1 VGAVDE
7 LSALRRRYGVA
18 LRAGRMGTFEYDPD
32 SGVVLWDEAFEQLI
46 GAAPAPGPRGLRDY
60 AERVHPEDLEGAL
73 SRARACAEGRLHSY
87 EHEYRMVRSDG
98 TELWVQTNVV
108 RIRPPGGGIRLIG
121 VCADITD
128 RRRAEQAQAAA
139 REAEREARLAAELSQ
154 RRLDLLAQ
162 VASLLESPPDLDSTL
177 QRVAELATGVLAEW
191 CVVEL
196 VEPEGR
202 RRVAVTHRDPAM
214 VRLAEETER
223 RWPSRPDDP
232 ARLELLRSRTPLHI
246 PLVDD
251 AMLVAGAQDEEHLR
265 VLRRFKLSS
274 AVAVPVQSGGRA
286 LGILSLLG
294 TDGRTLDAEDVELAV
309 ELGRRAGSA
318 VERARL
324 NAELERV
331 ATALQRA
338 LLPPALPTVPGVEL
352 AAAYEPAGVGA
363 AVGGDFYDVVT
374 TGADR
379 WWVALGDVQGKGA
392 EAAAV
397 TGTIRHVLRAVV
409 HDTVDPAEAL
419 ERAQVALQQQSMDQ
433 RTASVVLATFRAG
446 DGPLRVDLA
455 SAGHP
460 PPLLRTSR
468 AGEVAVQSVPTDGL
482 LLGVGE
488 HLGAAT
494 TSVELDRGDV
504 LLLYTDG
511 ATDAPVPGGHRLEE
525 EGLCAVVASAP
536 PKPGAVVDA
545 VLGAVR
551 GSDGARRDDIALL
564 ALGRPA

>member
-1 VGAVDE
+1 
-7 LSALRRRYGVA
+7 
-18 LRAGRMGTFEYDPD
+18 MGTFEYDPE
-32 SGVVLWDEAFEQLI
+32 SGVVHWDEAFEQLI
-46 GAAPAPGPRGLRDY
+46 GAPPAEGPRELRDY
-60 AERVHPEDLEGAL
+60 AERVHPDDLEGVL
-73 SRARACAEGRLHSY
+73 SRARACAEGGLDSY
-87 EHEYRMVRSDG
+87 EHEYRMVGADG
-98 TELWVQTNVV
+98 AELWVRTNVV
-108 RIRPPGGGIRLIG
+108 RIRPPGGGTRLVGIC
-121 VCADITD
+121 VDITD
-128 RRRAEQAQAAA
+128 RHRAEEARAAA
-139 REAEREARLAAELSQ
+139 REAERQAREAAELSQ

-177 QRVAELATGVLAEW
+177 QRVAELATGVLADW

-214 VRLAEETER
+214 IRLAEETER

-232 ARLELLRSRTPLHI
+232 TRLELLRTRRPLHI
-246 PLVDD
+246 PVIDD
-251 AMLVAGAQDEEHLR
+251 AMLVAGAQDAEHLQA
-265 VLRRFKLSS
+265 LRRFKLSS
-274 AVAVPVQSGGRA
+274 AVAVPVQAGGRA
-286 LGILSLLG
+286 LGVLSLLG
-294 TDGRTLDAEDVELAV
+294 TDGRTLDDEDVELAV

-352 AAAYEPAGVGA
+352 AAAYEPAGTGA

-374 TGADR
+374 TGGER

-409 HDTVDPAEAL
+409 HDTDDPAEAL
-419 ERAQVALQQQSMDQ
+419 QRAQVALQQQSMDQ
-433 RTASVVLATFRAG
+433 RTASVVLATFCAG
-446 DGPLRVDLA
+446 YGPLRVELA

-460 PPLLRTSR
+460 PPLLRTGTGADVTVR
-468 AGEVAVQSVPTDGL
+468 PVPAEGL

-488 HLGAAT
+488 DLGIT
-494 TSVELDRGDV
+494 TVTVELDHGDV

-511 ATDAPVPGGHRLEE
+511 ATDAPVAGGRLEE
-525 EGLCAVVASAP
+525 DGLLAVVASAP
-536 PKPGAVVDA
+536 PKPAAVVDA
-545 VLGAVR
+545 VLARVSGGGR
-551 GSDGARRDDIALL
+551 GRRDDIALL
-564 ALGRPA
+564 ALGRPE